1 MDGET
6 DECLLFLAWQWNVP
20 WLLACLPGCPAGWLP
35 VYLWHWD
42 DVASTHKLTLTHT
55 EEVVLRHAA
64 HTVALALGKLWQ
76 QAQPGSPS
84 QPVSQAC
91 CLLLRL
97 LLLLPPPL
105 VGIVFLACRL
115 PSAAAATLRI
125 SNAQPMALFV
135 ALFGTA

>member
-20 WLLACLPGCPAGWLP
+20 WLPACPAGWLP

-42 DVASTHKLTLTHT
+42 DVASTHKHT

-84 QPVSQAC
+84 QPASQAC

-105 VGIVFLACRL
+105 VGVVFLACRL

-125 SNAQPMALFV
+125 SNAQPIALFV
-135 ALFGTA
+135 ALFGTV